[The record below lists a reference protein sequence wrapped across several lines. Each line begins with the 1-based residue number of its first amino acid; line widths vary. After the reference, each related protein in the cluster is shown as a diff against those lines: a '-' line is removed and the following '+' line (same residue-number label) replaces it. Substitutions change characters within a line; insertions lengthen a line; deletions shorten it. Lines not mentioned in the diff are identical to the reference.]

1 MRHISLGL
9 LCWDFCQIF
18 QNGKKKKKFEEIYVS
33 MCSVPGFSVTNT
45 ASDACN
51 DNNRLNDSEV
61 FLFAICSS
69 HLPSETKVNNIGGVS
84 KNVLGLFPGFSIN
97 ATSNTIT

>member
-1 MRHISLGL
+1 
-9 LCWDFCQIF
+9 
-18 QNGKKKKKFEEIYVS
+18 